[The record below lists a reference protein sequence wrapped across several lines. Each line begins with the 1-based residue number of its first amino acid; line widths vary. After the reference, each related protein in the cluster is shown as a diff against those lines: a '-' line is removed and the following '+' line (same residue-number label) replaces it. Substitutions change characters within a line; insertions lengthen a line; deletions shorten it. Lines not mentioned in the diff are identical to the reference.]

1 MNTKHTP
8 HTPGPWHTGGR
19 GDRIIYAADG
29 YAVASATVFHNQ
41 HDGQL
46 EANARLIAA
55 APELLEA
62 AIKVNALSIQSD
74 AHRELRAAISKAIGT
89 PRPRFENTYCSQ
101 CGGEFGPGNHG
112 FSHCAD
118 HRKATGDQ
126 S

>member
-8 HTPGPWHTGGR
+8 HTPGPWHAGGR

-55 APELLEA
+55 APELLAELSKRVGNAEEA
-62 AIKVNALSIQSD
+62 VFDRWLQDTAPSGDVNSVKRQWEESRDYQAFNEQWRSAFDVI
-74 AHRELRAAISKAIGT
+74 A
-89 PRPRFENTYCSQ
+89 
-101 CGGEFGPGNHG
+101 
-112 FSHCAD
+112 
-118 HRKATGDQ
+118 KATGA
-126 S
+126 